1 MKENFSLKAEDL
13 SPMLESM
20 VKSINLALT
29 DTEYRSRWKAILTSP
44 KTGFLLFCL
53 AAQEAT
59 EVIKTRNL
67 H

>member
-29 DTEYRSRWKAILTSP
+29 DDNYRSRWKAVLASP
-44 KTGFLLFCL
+44 STGFLSFCL
-53 AAQEAT
+53 AAQEAV
-59 EVIKTRNL
+59 ELIKVRNL